1 MQVSK
6 ASDFVAEWQQQVL
19 DQILAVTMYLEL
31 SRLPHNTTSDSLT
44 GAIFGQWYS
53 WSKFLLLYLNCRKR
67 TYQYLSIGN
76 SQTESFCLSMRYMW
90 TVLNTCRLQT
100 SPLFPSHKS
109 LYHQRSAPCYSLW
122 RTGTNEEPGW
132 AGGPGADRNAAWR
145 SRRRLTTKQ
154 NAS

>member
-1 MQVSK
+1 MTTERSW
-6 ASDFVAEWQQQVL
+6 SDFGSDDVFSYPDYPTIRPLTRVL
-19 DQILAVTMYLEL
+19 KPYLDNGTPGQIYYFYIKTVEKEHINISLLE
-31 SRLPHNTTSDSLT
+31 
-44 GAIFGQWYS
+44 I
-53 WSKFLLLYLNCRKR
+53 RK
-67 TYQYLSIGN
+67 
-76 SQTESFCLSMRYMW
+76 TESFCLSMRYLW